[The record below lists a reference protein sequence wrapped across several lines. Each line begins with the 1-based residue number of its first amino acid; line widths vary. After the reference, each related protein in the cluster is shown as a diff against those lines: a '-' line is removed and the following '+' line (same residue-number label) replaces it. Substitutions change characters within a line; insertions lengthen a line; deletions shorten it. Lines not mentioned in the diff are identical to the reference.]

1 MDQAELWLELLQQNG
16 CRITAPRRVIVEL
29 LANSPRA
36 LDAIEL
42 FDLSRKVQPG
52 IGLVTVYRTL
62 EKLEKINLI
71 QRVHREDGCHM
82 VMKAAVGHQHYLV
95 CTSCGRTT
103 LFQGDDISRR
113 DICCQVDKIPVM
125 VANKVCKSESFAPSS
140 TSRASCVR
148 KSPSSSGTIAPPTSS
163 P

>member
-1 MDQAELWLELLQQNG
+1 MNDLSPVNIWLDSLQASGYRL
-16 CRITAPRRVIVEL
+16 TAPRRAIVEL
-29 LANSPRA
+29 LAETDRA
-36 LDAIEL
+36 LGPIEIY
-42 FDLSRKVQPG
+42 DLARTACPG

-103 LFQGDDISRR
+103 LFQGDDISPL
-113 DICCQVDKIPVM
+113 ITTVE
-125 VANKVCKSESFAPSS
+125 SE
-140 TSRASCVR
+140 TGYRVEDHWLQLL
-148 KSPSSSGTIAPPTSS
+148 GTCPDCLQIAAK
-163 P
+163 

>member
-103 LFQGDDISRR
+103 LFQGDDISPL
-113 DICCQVDKIPVM
+113 ITTVE
-125 VANKVCKSESFAPSS
+125 SE
-140 TSRASCVR
+140 TGYRVEDHWLQLL
-148 KSPSSSGTIAPPTSS
+148 GTCPDCLQIAAK
-163 P
+163 

>member
-1 MDQAELWLELLQQNG
+1 MDQAELWLELLQQDG

-62 EKLEKINLI
+62 EKLEKLNLI

-103 LFQGDDISRR
+103 LFQGDDISPLITTVESETGYRVE
-113 DICCQVDKIPVM
+113 DHWLQLLGTCPSCLKDTETLPYPDKQQR
-125 VANKVCKSESFAPSS
+125 S
-140 TSRASCVR
+140 
-148 KSPSSSGTIAPPTSS
+148 
-163 P
+163 